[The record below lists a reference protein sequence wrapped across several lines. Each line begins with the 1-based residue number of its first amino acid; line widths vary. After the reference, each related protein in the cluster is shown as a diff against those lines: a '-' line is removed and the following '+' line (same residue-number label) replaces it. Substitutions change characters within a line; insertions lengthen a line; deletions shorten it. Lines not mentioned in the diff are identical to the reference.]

1 MSKFLKLFVAI
12 FLVVSCSKK
21 EETPAAEDYNLTIT
35 SQDGNKSEF
44 MVEDALT
51 PQELEHGLMGRE
63 SLSPKSGMIFDLHN
77 YKNAAMWMKD
87 TKIPLDMIFIK
98 NNKIVWIYENAQPMS
113 TETIICPEEF
123 DSVIEINAGEV
134 KEYNIKVGDMVEHD
148 FFSNGTAAEPAEQP
162 IEGPV
167 PEEFVE
173 DGEEIDIEEAEMPS
187 DEETTPAPAE

>member
-63 SLSPKSGMIFDLHN
+63 SLAPKSGMIFDLHN

-87 TKIPLDMIFIK
+87 TKIPLDIVYISPEAKIIK
-98 NNKIVWIYENAQPMS
+98 IIENAAPMS
-113 TETIICPEEF
+113 EEHLTS
-123 DSVIEINAGEV
+123 DGEVRAVIELKGGSV
-134 KEYNIKVGDMVEHD
+134 KEQGIKVGNTVK
-148 FFSNGTAAEPAEQP
+148 NAALGNLA
-162 IEGPV
+162 
-167 PEEFVE
+167 
-173 DGEEIDIEEAEMPS
+173 MPS
-187 DEETTPAPAE
+187 PAK